1 MLSKKQIL
9 ESHAC
14 IRIVFFEMVNKKKV
28 KEKITV
34 DHLFEDN
41 INTNSYRPSLDIKF
55 HLEEGL

>member
-1 MLSKKQIL
+1 MLSKKKIL

-41 INTNSYRPSLDIKF
+41 IKTNVGSQIRENEKYK
-55 HLEEGL
+55 G